1 MGYKMMIQIDRSATL
16 HKQNVIQKG
25 DYAMYKYTFEFGFT
39 DYDNCDYQEIKVEI
53 SSPVNLH
60 NLFPAESSGC
70 NDVVIARLIVEC
82 SHTYNPYS
90 VLHTDFFRFET
101 IKKECDL
108 NEIE

>member
-1 MGYKMMIQIDRSATL
+1 
-16 HKQNVIQKG
+16 
-25 DYAMYKYTFEFGFT
+25 MYKYTFEFGFT

-82 SHTYNPYS
+82 SQTYNPHS
-90 VLHTDFFRFET
+90 VLHTDFFRSET